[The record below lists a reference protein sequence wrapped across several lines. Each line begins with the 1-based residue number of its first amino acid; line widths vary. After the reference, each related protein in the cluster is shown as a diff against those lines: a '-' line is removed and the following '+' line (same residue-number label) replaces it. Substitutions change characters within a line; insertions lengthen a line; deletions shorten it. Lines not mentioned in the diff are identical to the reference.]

1 MPVPTVNLNAV
12 SDQPDQQDKQGSKK
26 EFNIN

>member
-1 MPVPTVNLNAV
+1 MALNA
-12 SDQPDQQDKQGSKK
+12 SPDQQDKQGSKK